1 MFNVC
6 SISLNALMTVLTPV
20 FLFLVRMPGA
30 ETSVI
35 LTPGTDQRTERRR
48 EREDAFLQA
57 EASVLQLGSD
67 VR

>member
-35 LTPGTDQRTERRR
+35 LTPGTDQRTERR

-57 EASVLQLGSD
+57 EASVLELGSD

>member
-1 MFNVC
+1 
-6 SISLNALMTVLTPV
+6 MTVLTPV

-35 LTPGTDQRTERRR
+35 LTSGTDQRT

-57 EASVLQLGSD
+57 EASVLELGSD